1 MPFVPGGEP
10 NCRGA
15 TGQPR
20 GQPVKILALLS
31 DRPWPPITGSRVR
44 NAFLWPELRR
54 LGVDVRLLALDQG
67 GGPGAAGPIEVEL
80 HPFVRELLPLRAYH
94 ALRFSYHQ
102 WPVSGSLRRRAAE
115 LVATWRPDVVHAE
128 ELRMAGYLP
137 RKQAG
142 GPTLRTMTL
151 HNVESDLMRQTGS
164 TALRW
169 GRGLIEAMHGESL
182 ARFERRAVRAVDL
195 AFAYSAADL
204 ARYRALYPEGR
215 WSVTRNGT
223 DAAAI
228 TPTPQMAT
236 RAVLLVGS
244 LGYAPNVHGLY
255 WFLDQV
261 LPLLPSEVTVTVA
274 GSRAP
279 DEVRRR
285 LARSPVRF
293 VDSPADLAPLYAAHA
308 LSVVPVFQGSG
319 TRTKILESL
328 AYERAVVTTTP
339 GAAGLELAEGE
350 GYVVADDAASFAA
363 RVARLVA
370 APEERGALARRGRA
384 AVLERYDWS
393 RVAADLLAAW
403 TACAS
408 R

>member
-1 MPFVPGGEP
+1 M
-10 NCRGA
+10 
-15 TGQPR
+15 
-20 GQPVKILALLS
+20 KILALLS

-44 NAFLWPELRR
+44 NAHLWPELRR

-67 GGPGAAGPIEVEL
+67 GGPSAGDPIEVEP
-80 HPFVRELLPLRAYH
+80 HPFVCEFLPLRAYH

-102 WPVSGSLRRRAAE
+102 WPVSRSLRRRAAE

-128 ELRMAGYLP
+128 ELRMAAYLP

-142 GPTLRTMTL
+142 GSTLRTMTL
-151 HNVESDLMRQTGS
+151 HNVESDLLRQTGS

-169 GRGLIEAMHGESL
+169 GSALIEAMHRESL

-195 AFAYSAADL
+195 ALAYSARDL
-204 ARYRALYPEGR
+204 ARYRELYPEGR
-215 WSVTRNGT
+215 WAATRNGYH
-223 DAAAI
+223 AAAI
-228 TPTPQMAT
+228 TPAPQTSTP
-236 RAVLLVGS
+236 AVLLVGS

-255 WFLDQV
+255 WFLDRV
-261 LPLLPSEVTVTVA
+261 LPLLPSEITVTVA

-293 VDSPADLAPLYAAHA
+293 VDSPVDLAPLYAAHA

-319 TRTKILESL
+319 TRGKILESL
-328 AYERAVVTTTP
+328 AYERAVVTTTM

-350 GYVVADDAASFAA
+350 GYVVGDDAEQFAA
-363 RVARLVA
+363 RAARLVSS
-370 APEERGALARRGRA
+370 PQERGALASRGRA
-384 AVLERYDWS
+384 AVLELYDWS
-393 RVAADLLAAW
+393 RVAADMLAAW
-403 TACAS
+403 SACAS